1 MPEVSRYR
9 ARMTKPDFGYSSV
22 TADKVAQGIDD
33 AIEEA
38 QGILEDM
45 VAPREDRTFE
55 NTMVPLDR
63 IADVLSKAN
72 ARYAFMGYVHPEK
85 EIRSAAKTAEEKLE
99 SFGVE
104 MVFRDD
110 LNAAVQEYAVT
121 DEATELGAESARFV
135 EFTLRD
141 LRHAGHELS
150 PEARARVKERTQRLV
165 ELGVRFQENIDEW
178 EDHILV
184 TTDDLEGLPPS
195 FAESLETD
203 EDTGKLKVTLAYPHL
218 IPFVENAKRRDL
230 REQLSFKFNTQAV
243 EANREILE
251 EARRLRHE
259 IAEEF
264 GVPSWAHHRLEERMA
279 KDPERVAS
287 FYEGLISPLTKQGE
301 ADLSVMGELLAE
313 DAGENQ
319 VQSWDWRFY
328 DTQQR
333 RTDYGVDPFEV
344 ANYFPLDGVLDGM
357 FDLVQETF
365 GLEFQE
371 VADPDV
377 WHPDVRLF
385 AIHDAGSKELLAHFY
400 LDLFPREGKYGHA
413 AEFPLVMSRRMED
426 GSYQNPVCAM
436 VANFTKP
443 TASAPSLLQHGEV
456 ETLFH
461 EFGHVLHQNLGRT
474 ELARFAGT
482 SVERDFVEAPSQIMQ
497 HWVWRA
503 DVLRRFARHHETGEP
518 IPDQLVEQLV
528 AARQLNVAIHQLRQ
542 LQYGWWDQTMH
553 GTDVALDF
561 DHILR
566 EGARLGLMPF
576 HEGTFALASFGHL
589 MGGYDAAYYGYMWS
603 EVFGDD
609 MFSRFEE
616 EGVTNP
622 AVGMAYRREV
632 LERGG
637 SVDADDMLTAFLG
650 RDPDNTAFLRK
661 LGIE

>member
-1 MPEVSRYR
+1 
-9 ARMTKPDFGYSSV
+9 MTKPDFGYSAV
-22 TADKVAQGIDD
+22 TPDKVGRGIDD
-33 AIEEA
+33 AIAEA
-38 QGILEDM
+38 REILDEM
-45 VAPREDRTFE
+45 VAPRDDRTFE
-55 NTMVPLDR
+55 DTMRPLDR

-85 EIRSAAKTAEEKLE
+85 EVRSAAKTAEEKLE
-99 SFGVE
+99 TFGVE

-110 LNAAVQEYAVT
+110 LNTAITLYAAT
-121 DEATELGAESARFV
+121 DEAKALDGEQARLV

-150 PEARARVKERTQRLV
+150 PEARARVKEKTQRLV

-184 TTDDLEGLPPS
+184 TADELDGLPPS

-203 EDTGKLKVTLAYPHL
+203 EEMGKLKVTLAYPHL

-230 REQLSFKFNTQAV
+230 REELSFKFNTQAV
-243 EANREILE
+243 DANRKILE
-251 EARRLRHE
+251 EARELRHQ

-279 KDPERVAS
+279 KDPERVAA
-287 FYEGLISPLTKQGE
+287 FYEDLLPPLTKQGE
-301 ADLSVMGELLAE
+301 SDLSVMGDLLAA
-313 DAGENQ
+313 DAGESQ
-319 VQSWDWRFY
+319 IQPWDWRFY

-344 ANYFPLDGVLDGM
+344 ASYFPLDAVLAGM

-365 GLEFQE
+365 GLEFRE
-371 VADPDV
+371 IADPDV

-385 AIHDAGSKELLAHFY
+385 AIHDAANGEELAHFY

-413 AEFPLVMSRRMED
+413 AEFPLIMSRRMED

-443 TASAPSLLQHGEV
+443 TASAPSLLQHSEV

-474 ELARFAGT
+474 EFARFAGT

-518 IPDQLVEQLV
+518 IPDHLVEQLV
-528 AARQLNVAIHQLRQ
+528 AARQLNVAVHQLRQ
-542 LQYGWWDQTMH
+542 LQFGWWDQTMH
-553 GTDVALDF
+553 GTDVRLDF
-561 DHILR
+561 DTILR
-566 EGARLGLMPF
+566 DGARLGLMPF

-637 SVDADDMLTAFLG
+637 SVDADDMLAAFLG
-650 RDPDNTAFLRK
+650 RKPDNTAFLRK
-661 LGIE
+661 LGID

>member
-1 MPEVSRYR
+1 
-9 ARMTKPDFGYSSV
+9 MTKPDFGYSAV
-22 TADKVAQGIDD
+22 TTDKVEQGIDA
-33 AIEEA
+33 AIAEA
-38 QGILEDM
+38 QGILDEM
-45 VAPREDRTFE
+45 VAPRDERTFE
-55 NTMVPLDR
+55 NTMLPLDR
-63 IADVLSKAN
+63 IADMLSKAN
-72 ARYAFMGYVHPEK
+72 ARHAFMGYVHPEK
-85 EIRSAAKTAEEKLE
+85 AVRSAAKTAEEKLE
-99 SFGVE
+99 TFGVE

-110 LNAAVQEYAVT
+110 LNAAVTAYAAT
-121 DEATELGAESARFV
+121 DEAAALDGERARFV
-135 EFTLRD
+135 DFTLRD
-141 LRHAGHELS
+141 LRHAGHELT

-184 TTDDLEGLPPS
+184 TPDELDGLPPS

-203 EDTGKLKVTLAYPHL
+203 EETGKLKVTLAYPHL

-230 REQLSFKFNTQAV
+230 REVLSYKFNTQAV
-243 EANREILE
+243 EANRKILE
-251 EARRLRHE
+251 EARDLRHQ

-279 KDPERVAS
+279 KDPERVAG
-287 FYEGLISPLTKQGE
+287 FYEDLLPPLTKQGQS
-301 ADLSVMGELLAE
+301 DMSVMGDLLAE
-313 DAGENQ
+313 DVGESQ
-319 VQSWDWRFY
+319 IQAWDWRFY

-344 ANYFPLDGVLDGM
+344 ASYFPLDAVLAGM

-365 GLEFQE
+365 GLEFRE
-371 VADPDV
+371 IADPDV

-385 AIHDAGSKELLAHFY
+385 AIHDAESGEELAHFY

-413 AEFPLVMSRRMED
+413 AEFPLIMSRRMED

-443 TASAPSLLQHGEV
+443 TASAPSLLQHSEV

-503 DVLRRFARHHETGEP
+503 DVVRRFARHHETGEP
-518 IPDQLVEQLV
+518 IPDDLVEQLV
-528 AARQLNVAIHQLRQ
+528 AARQLNVAVHQLRQ

-553 GTDVALDF
+553 GTDVSLDF
-561 DHILR
+561 DTILR

-609 MFSRFEE
+609 MFSRFED

-637 SVDADDMLTAFLG
+637 SVDADDMLAAFLG
-650 RDPDNTAFLRK
+650 REPDNAAFLRK
-661 LGIE
+661 LGIG

>member
-1 MPEVSRYR
+1 
-9 ARMTKPDFGYSSV
+9 MTKTDFGYSAV
-22 TADKVAQGIDD
+22 TTDKIERGID
-33 AIEEA
+33 AALAEA
-38 QGILEDM
+38 QDILDEL
-45 VAPREDRTFE
+45 VAPRDDRTFE
-55 NTMVPLDR
+55 NTMLPIDR

-85 EIRSAAKTAEEKLE
+85 EVRSAAKTAEEKLE
-99 SFGVE
+99 TFGVE

-110 LNAAVQEYAVT
+110 LNTAVTEYA
-121 DEATELGAESARFV
+121 ATEEAKALEGERARFV
-135 EFTLRD
+135 EFMLRD

-150 PEARARVKERTQRLV
+150 PEARARVKEKTQRLV

-184 TTDDLEGLPPS
+184 TPDELEGLPPS
-195 FAESLETD
+195 FAEALETD
-203 EDTGKLKVTLAYPHL
+203 EETGKLKVTLAYPHL

-230 REQLSFKFNTQAV
+230 REELSYKFNTQAV
-243 EANREILE
+243 EANRKILE
-251 EARRLRHE
+251 KARELRHE

-264 GVPSWAHHRLEERMA
+264 GVESWAHHRLEERMA
-279 KDPERVAS
+279 KDPERVAD
-287 FYEGLISPLTKQGE
+287 FYQDLLPPLTKQGE
-301 ADLSVMGELLAE
+301 SDLSVMGDLLAA
-313 DAGENQ
+313 DVGENQ
-319 VQSWDWRFY
+319 IQTWDWRFY

-344 ANYFPLDGVLDGM
+344 ASYFPLDAVLAGL

-365 GLEFQE
+365 GLEFRE
-371 VADPDV
+371 IADPDA

-385 AIHDAGSKELLAHFY
+385 AIHDAESGEGLAHFY

-413 AEFPLVMSRRMED
+413 AEFPLIMSRRMED

-443 TASAPSLLQHGEV
+443 TSSAPSLLQHGEV

-518 IPDQLVEQLV
+518 IPDDLVEQLV
-528 AARQLNVAIHQLRQ
+528 AARQLNVAVHQLRQ
-542 LQYGWWDQTMH
+542 VQYGWWDQTMH
-553 GTDVALDF
+553 GTDVDLDF
-561 DHILR
+561 DMILR

-650 RDPDNTAFLRK
+650 REPDNTAFLRK
-661 LGIE
+661 LGID

>member
-1 MPEVSRYR
+1 
-9 ARMTKPDFGYSSV
+9 MTKPDFGYSAV
-22 TADKVAQGIDD
+22 TAEKVGKGVDD
-33 AIEEA
+33 ALEEA
-38 QGILEDM
+38 QGILEEM
-45 VAPREDRTFE
+45 VAPNDERTFE
-55 NTMVPLDR
+55 NTMLPIDR
-63 IADVLSKAN
+63 ISDVLSKAN
-72 ARYAFMGYVHPEK
+72 ARYAFMGYVHPDK
-85 EIRSAAKTAEEKLE
+85 EIRSAAKAAEEKLE
-99 SFGVE
+99 TFGVE

-110 LNAAVQEYAVT
+110 LNAAVKEYAET
-121 DEATELGAESARFV
+121 DDAEALQGERARFV

-150 PEARARVKERTQRLV
+150 AEARARVKERTQRLV

-184 TTDDLEGLPPS
+184 TPEELDGLPPS

-203 EDTGKLKVTLAYPHL
+203 EETGKLKVTLAYPHL
-218 IPFVENAKRRDL
+218 IPFVENATRRDL
-230 REQLSFKFNTQAV
+230 REELSFKFNTQAV
-243 EANREILE
+243 DANRKILE
-251 EARRLRHE
+251 EARQLRHE
-259 IAEEF
+259 IAMEF
-264 GVPSWAHHRLEERMA
+264 EMPSWAHHRLEDRMA
-279 KDPERVAS
+279 KGPERVAA
-287 FYEGLISPLTKQGE
+287 FYEDLIPPLMKQGE
-301 ADLSVMGELLAE
+301 ADLSVLGELLAK
-313 DAGENQ
+313 DVGDSL
-319 VQSWDWRFY
+319 VQTWDWRFY

-344 ANYFPLDGVLDGM
+344 ASYFPLDGVLAGM

-365 GLEFQE
+365 GLEFRE
-371 VADPDV
+371 IADPDV

-385 AIHDAGSKELLAHFY
+385 SIHDAAGGEQLAHFY

-413 AEFPLVMSRRMED
+413 AEFPLVMSRRLED

-443 TASAPSLLQHGEV
+443 TATTPSLLQHGEV

-482 SVERDFVEAPSQIMQ
+482 GVERDFVEAPSQIMQ

-503 DVLRRFARHHETGEP
+503 DVLRRFARHHESGEP
-518 IPDQLVEQLV
+518 IPDDLVEQLV

-542 LQYGWWDQTMH
+542 LKYGWLDQTIH
-553 GTDVALDF
+553 GTDVEQDLDEV
-561 DHILR
+561 LR
-566 EGARLGLMPF
+566 EGDKYGLMPF
-576 HEGTFALASFGHL
+576 HEGTFSLASFGHL

-622 AVGMAYRREV
+622 AVGMAYRRDV
-632 LERGG
+632 LEKGG
-637 SVDADDMLTAFLG
+637 SADADDMLTAFLG
-650 RDPDNTAFLRK
+650 REPDNSAFLRK
-661 LGIE
+661 LGID

>member
-1 MPEVSRYR
+1 MPQASRYR

-22 TADKVAQGIDD
+22 TADKVAHGIDD

-38 QGILEDM
+38 QGILEAM
-45 VAPREDRTFE
+45 VAPRDDRTFE
-55 NTMVPLDR
+55 NTMLPLDR

-72 ARYAFMGYVHPEK
+72 ARYAFMGYVHPDK

-121 DEATELGAESARFV
+121 DEATELGAERARFV

-287 FYEGLISPLTKQGE
+287 FYDGLISPLTKQGE

-313 DAGENQ
+313 DAGEDQ

>member
-1 MPEVSRYR
+1 MPQASRYR

-38 QGILEDM
+38 QGILEAM
-45 VAPREDRTFE
+45 VAPRDDRTFE
-55 NTMVPLDR
+55 NTMLPLDR

-72 ARYAFMGYVHPEK
+72 ARYAFMGYVHPDK

-99 SFGVE
+99 SSGVE

-121 DEATELGAESARFV
+121 DEATELGAERARFV

-287 FYEGLISPLTKQGE
+287 FYDGLISPLTKQGE

-313 DAGENQ
+313 DAGEDQ

>member
-1 MPEVSRYR
+1 
-9 ARMTKPDFGYSSV
+9 MTKPDFGYSAV
-22 TADKVAQGIDD
+22 TPDKVGRGIDD
-33 AIEEA
+33 AIAEA
-38 QGILEDM
+38 REILDEM
-45 VAPREDRTFE
+45 VAPRDDRTFE
-55 NTMVPLDR
+55 DTMRPLDR

-85 EIRSAAKTAEEKLE
+85 EVRSAAKTAEEKLE
-99 SFGVE
+99 TFGVE

-110 LNAAVQEYAVT
+110 LNTAITLYAAT
-121 DEATELGAESARFV
+121 DEARALDGEQARLV

-150 PEARARVKERTQRLV
+150 PEARARVKEKTQRLV

-184 TTDDLEGLPPS
+184 TADELDGLPPS

-203 EDTGKLKVTLAYPHL
+203 EEMGKLKVTLAYPHL

-230 REQLSFKFNTQAV
+230 REELSFKFNTQAV
-243 EANREILE
+243 DANRKILE
-251 EARRLRHE
+251 EARELRHQ

-279 KDPERVAS
+279 KDPERVAA
-287 FYEGLISPLTKQGE
+287 FYEDLLPPLTKQGE
-301 ADLSVMGELLAE
+301 SDLSVMGDLLAA
-313 DAGENQ
+313 DAGESQ
-319 VQSWDWRFY
+319 IQPWDWRFY

-344 ANYFPLDGVLDGM
+344 ASYFPLDAVLAGM

-365 GLEFQE
+365 GLEFRE
-371 VADPDV
+371 IADPDV

-385 AIHDAGSKELLAHFY
+385 AIHDAANGEELAHFY

-413 AEFPLVMSRRMED
+413 AEFPLIMSRRMED

-443 TASAPSLLQHGEV
+443 TASAPSLLQHSEV

-474 ELARFAGT
+474 EFARFAGT

-518 IPDQLVEQLV
+518 IPDHLVEQLV
-528 AARQLNVAIHQLRQ
+528 AARQLNVAVHQLRQ
-542 LQYGWWDQTMH
+542 LQFGWWDQTMH
-553 GTDVALDF
+553 GTDVRLDF
-561 DHILR
+561 DTILR
-566 EGARLGLMPF
+566 DGARLGLMPF

-637 SVDADDMLTAFLG
+637 SVDADDMLAAFLG
-650 RDPDNTAFLRK
+650 RKPDNTAFLRK
-661 LGIE
+661 LGID

>member
-1 MPEVSRYR
+1 MPQASRYR

-38 QGILEDM
+38 QGILEAM
-45 VAPREDRTFE
+45 VAPRDDRTFE
-55 NTMVPLDR
+55 NTMLPLDR

-72 ARYAFMGYVHPEK
+72 ARYAFMGYVHPDK

-121 DEATELGAESARFV
+121 DEATELGAERARFV

-287 FYEGLISPLTKQGE
+287 FYDGLISPLTKQGE

-313 DAGENQ
+313 DAGEDQ

-622 AVGMAYRREV
+622 VVGMAYRREV

>member
-1 MPEVSRYR
+1 MPQASRYR

-38 QGILEDM
+38 QGILEAM
-45 VAPREDRTFE
+45 VAPRDDRTFE
-55 NTMVPLDR
+55 NTMLPLDR

-72 ARYAFMGYVHPEK
+72 ARYAFMGYVHPDK

-121 DEATELGAESARFV
+121 DEATELGAERARFV

-287 FYEGLISPLTKQGE
+287 FYDGLISPLTKQGE
-301 ADLSVMGELLAE
+301 ADLSVMGDLLAE
-313 DAGENQ
+313 DAGEDQ

>member
-55 NTMVPLDR
+55 NTMLPLDR

>member
-1 MPEVSRYR
+1 
-9 ARMTKPDFGYSSV
+9 MTKPDFGYSSV

-38 QGILEDM
+38 QGILEAM
-45 VAPREDRTFE
+45 VAPRDDRTFE
-55 NTMVPLDR
+55 NTMLPLDR

-72 ARYAFMGYVHPEK
+72 ARYAFMGYVHPDK

-121 DEATELGAESARFV
+121 DEATELGAERARFV

-287 FYEGLISPLTKQGE
+287 FYDGLISPLTKQGE
-301 ADLSVMGELLAE
+301 ADLSVMGDLLAE
-313 DAGENQ
+313 DAGEDQ